1 MGKINNRKSFIII
14 GAVVLCIVIA
24 YLISLSLREKTVI
37 AYITPSDIEVGDAIQ
52 YTDSTKRA
60 DMWLWEFGNGDASE
74 ERTGS
79 YRFTQSGKYQVR
91 LTVDR
96 KYEKK
101 FIVNVREKNNDKT
114 DEELIKIE
122 APDFALQDE
131 IISFHGI
138 GDSKEWRWQFGETGM
153 VDSREKNPL
162 YAYMEPGV
170 YEILLTTEDTHS
182 VAPG

>member
-122 APDFALQDE
+122 ALDFALQ
-131 IISFHGI
+131 
-138 GDSKEWRWQFGETGM
+138 
-153 VDSREKNPL
+153 
-162 YAYMEPGV
+162 
-170 YEILLTTEDTHS
+170 
-182 VAPG
+182 